1 MYERLQ
7 RLLKLCKTTEPDIK
21 PTDEHLFSSFSSE
34 AYQMT
39 ANVAVNYDEL
49 TEEEIADIM
58 RRANIIWKYR
68 RKVRNGDVD
77 GSFQSQ
83 LEYQIENK
91 LQKGNKIEAIKIYRT
106 EMEKLN
112 GKGCIPTLQQSKDWV
127 DNFQSGLK
135 ARNLTGWGRR
145 PLK

>member
-7 RLLKLCKTTEPDIK
+7 RLLKLCKATEPDIK

-39 ANVAVNYDEL
+39 ANVSANYDEL

-83 LEYQIENK
+83 LEYQIEKK
-91 LQKGNKIEAIKIYRT
+91 LQKGNKIEAIKIYRR
-106 EMEKLN
+106 EMLKLN
-112 GKGCIPTLQQSKDWV
+112 GKGNQPSLKDSKDWV
-127 DNFQSGLK
+127 DNLESGLK

>member
-1 MYERLQ
+1 MNERRQ
-7 RLLKLCKTTEPDIK
+7 RLLKLCKATEPDIK

-39 ANVAVNYDEL
+39 ANVSANYDEL

-83 LEYQIENK
+83 LEYQIEKK
-91 LQKGNKIEAIKIYRT
+91 LQKGNKIEAIKIYRR
-106 EMEKLN
+106 EMLKLN
-112 GKGCIPTLQQSKDWV
+112 GKGNQPSLKDSKDWV
-127 DNFQSGLK
+127 DNFESGLK

>member
-7 RLLKLCKTTEPDIK
+7 RLLKLCKATEPDIK

-39 ANVAVNYDEL
+39 ANVSANYDEL

-83 LEYQIENK
+83 LEYQIEKK
-91 LQKGNKIEAIKIYRT
+91 LQKGNKIEAIKIYRR
-106 EMEKLN
+106 EMLKLN
-112 GKGCIPTLQQSKDWV
+112 GKGNQPSLKDSKDWV
-127 DNFQSGLK
+127 DNFESGIK
-135 ARNLTGWGRR
+135 ATN
-145 PLK
+145 

>member
-1 MYERLQ
+1 MYEKLQ

-21 PTDEHLFSSFSSE
+21 PTDDHLFSSFSSE

-49 TEEEIADIM
+49 TDEEIADIM

-68 RKVRNGDVD
+68 RKVFNGDVD

-83 LEYQIENK
+83 LEYQIEKK
-91 LQKGNKIEAIKIYRT
+91 LQKGSKIAAIKIYRK
-106 EMEKLN
+106 EMEKIN
-112 GKGCIPTLQQSKDWV
+112 GKGFIPTLKESKDWV
-127 DNFQSGLK
+127 DNFECGLVAK
-135 ARNLTGWGRR
+135 GSLI
-145 PLK
+145 K

>member
-7 RLLKLCKTTEPDIK
+7 RLLKLCKATEPDIK

-112 GKGCIPTLQQSKDWV
+112 GKGIIPTLQESKDWV
-127 DNFQSGLK
+127 DNFESGLK

>member
-7 RLLKLCKTTEPDIK
+7 RLLKLCKVTEPDIK

-91 LQKGNKIEAIKIYRT
+91 LQKVNKIEAIKIYRT

-112 GKGCIPTLQQSKDWV
+112 GKGIIPTLQESKDWV
-127 DNFQSGLK
+127 DNFESGLK
-135 ARNLTGWGRR
+135 ARNLTVWGRR